1 MEQYRF
7 DDSCSEIY
15 SFVYDKFAVGLSN
28 YQNILNGDDQVLR
41 NNRAAV
47 LKYSFRE
54 LTKILHPFAPFI
66 TEELWTYLKSRVKNC

>member
-15 SFVYDKFAVGLSN
+15 SFVYDKFCSWFIELSK
-28 YQNILNGDDQVLR
+28 NILNGDDQGLK

-54 LTKILHPFAPFI
+54 LTKFFIHLLH
-66 TEELWTYLKSRVKNC
+66 LSLKSFGHLKSNEEEF